1 MMTETWNCFDACG
14 HFSCR
19 IICLGIL
26 TESSA
31 RLMRIRHNGRWLL
44 RAIGPGGSLSILTD
58 VEINVLTLLQCSV
71 GVDCVATSVAS

>member
-1 MMTETWNCFDACG
+1 
-14 HFSCR
+14 
-19 IICLGIL
+19 
-26 TESSA
+26 
-31 RLMRIRHNGRWLL
+31 MRIKHNGRWLL